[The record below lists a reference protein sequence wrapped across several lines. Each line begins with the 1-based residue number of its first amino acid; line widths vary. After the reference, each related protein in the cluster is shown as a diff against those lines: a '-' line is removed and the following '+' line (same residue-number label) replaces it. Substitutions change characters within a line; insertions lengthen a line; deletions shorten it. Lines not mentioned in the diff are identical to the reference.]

1 MWTDPDI
8 NDNGFFG
15 NVIAKQNWDINQIE
29 IQFFWPLTEQIPLEL
44 DYTDCAKPQ
53 LSVISSGTGT
63 TFAFHEPTWTTNIA
77 PQLTVTP
84 IDSVGQLSIGGINVG
99 LETEP
104 KWYQKVLFKLLGFNW
119 KEK

>member
-1 MWTDPDI
+1 MYQT
-8 NDNGFFG
+8 
-15 NVIAKQNWDINQIE
+15 E

-53 LSVISSGTGT
+53 LSVISSTGT

>member
-1 MWTDPDI
+1 MMYQT
-8 NDNGFFG
+8 
-15 NVIAKQNWDINQIE
+15 E
-29 IQFFWPLTEQIPLEL
+29 IQFFWPLTEQIGLDL
-44 DYTDCAKPQ
+44 DYTDCEQPK
-53 LSVISSGTGT
+53 LYSTGT